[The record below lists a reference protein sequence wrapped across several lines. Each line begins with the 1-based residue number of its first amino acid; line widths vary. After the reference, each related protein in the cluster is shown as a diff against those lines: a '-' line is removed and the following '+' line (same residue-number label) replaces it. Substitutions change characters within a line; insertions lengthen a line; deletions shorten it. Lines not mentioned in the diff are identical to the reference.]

1 MIVTQKSDWTS
12 IFRIGMY
19 SEYLCFKYLLIIY
32 MDSVPKNF
40 AKDINEFFKS
50 EESVAFVV
58 KKMNLK
64 LGRFQE
70 RGEFD
75 AIVYRNLGN
84 TTRRASLPK
93 INSSSPTR
101 ILGRFDN
108 NKCILLEDYD
118 RLVKQNRIDKK
129 TKTGTCDIHIGPND
143 YIPGVKKSVEKEGKS
158 VEIGTANSYLPVLG
172 IAHGRI
178 SGGKRRKTK
187 RKRSK
192 TRSRQNRKF
201 ST

>member
-1 MIVTQKSDWTS
+1 
-12 IFRIGMY
+12 
-19 SEYLCFKYLLIIY
+19 

-40 AKDINEFFKS
+40 AKGITDFFGS

-64 LGRFQE
+64 LDRYQGR
-70 RGEFD
+70 GDFD
-75 AIVYRNLGN
+75 AIIYRNPGD

-93 INSSSPTR
+93 IISSSPNTQK
-101 ILGRFDN
+101 ILDRFDN
-108 NKCILLEDYD
+108 NRCILLKDYD
-118 RLVKQNRIDKK
+118 HLVSKNRIDKNIK
-129 TKTGTCDIHIGPND
+129 VADCSIHIGPND

-158 VEIGTANSYLPVLG
+158 VKTGRANPYLPVLG
-172 IAHGRI
+172 IAHGRN

-187 RKRSK
+187 RKRPN

>member
-40 AKDINEFFKS
+40 AKDVNKFFES

-58 KKMNLK
+58 KKMNLN
-64 LGRFQE
+64 LGLYQ
-70 RGEFD
+70 GKGDFD
-75 AIVYRNLGN
+75 AIIYRNPGD
-84 TTRRASLPK
+84 TTKRASLPK
-93 INSSSPTR
+93 INSSSPKTQK
-101 ILGRFDN
+101 ILDRFEN
-108 NKCILLEDYD
+108 NGCILLKDYEH
-118 RLVKQNRIDKK
+118 LVSKNRIDKNIK
-129 TKTGTCDIHIGPND
+129 VADCSIHTGPND
-143 YIPGVKKSVEKEGKS
+143 YIPGVKKSGVKKSVEKEG
-158 VEIGTANSYLPVLG
+158 TADPYLPVLG
-172 IAHGRI
+172 IAHGR
-178 SGGKRRKTK
+178 GGKRRKTK
-187 RKRSK
+187 RKRPN